1 MIRIHSC
8 RSRHK
13 AFTLVELMVVVFI
26 LAILVSLIGS
36 VVVKGMD
43 KMKEN
48 QTRTEIS
55 EMEVALRAFMSDYGL
70 TEPPP
75 SYLILNELTPLNTT
89 AQGSGGPSNKYDNGQ
104 SGAFLER
111 MFGKNLGKGQLFVD
125 WNGNG
130 QPDGPWQLFG
140 NECLVFYLGGIPNK
154 TAVTGGAAPAPQG
167 FAANNINPALPS
179 SKRKGPYFN
188 FASTRLYYPTQQT
201 FPPWDG
207 FFTYLD
213 PWMTKSGSLYLTMG
227 GSPYAF
233 LSSVGINNQ
242 YAQKD
247 FGAQPYMTGGGQYM
261 NPNSWQ
267 IISAGK
273 DGQFGSAVNNVWNP
287 SSGATG
293 YGTDDQANFSS
304 ALLGAGQN

>member
-8 RSRHK
+8 RSRYS
-13 AFTLVELMVVVFI
+13 AFTLVELMVVVLI
-26 LAILVSLIGS
+26 LATLVSLIGS
-36 VVVKGMD
+36 AVVKGMD
-43 KMKEN
+43 KITEN

-55 EMEVALRAFMSDYGL
+55 NMDVALRAFMSDYGL

-89 AQGSGGPSNKYDNGQ
+89 AQGSGGPSGKYDNGQ

-111 MFGKNLGKGQLFVD
+111 LFGKNLGKGQPFVD
-125 WNGNG
+125 WNGDG
-130 QPDGPWQLFG
+130 QPNGPWTLHG
-140 NECLVFYLGGIPNK
+140 NECLVFYLGGIPNS
-154 TAVTGGAAPAPQG
+154 TAVLGGASPAPQG
-167 FAANNINPALPS
+167 FGTNNINPALLS
-179 SKRKGPYFN
+179 SKRKGPYFT
-188 FASTRLYYPTQQT
+188 FASTRLYPQPQQVYVG
-201 FPPWDG
+201 WDG

-213 PWMTKSGSLYLTMG
+213 PWMSKSSPFYLNFQGT
-227 GSPYAF
+227 PYAF
-233 LSSVGINNQ
+233 LSSIGIKNQ
-242 YAQKD
+242 YAGKD
-247 FGAQPYMTGGGQYM
+247 FGAQPYMTGGGQFM

-273 DGQFGSAVNNVWNP
+273 DGNFGSALNNVWNP

-293 YGTDDQANFSS
+293 YGADDQANFSS